1 MISNGSRQYG
11 QPLFVDRLDALGTAR
26 IMDRVTLSPTGG
38 DDLAYAEGWLQALIH
53 RFPQTLPVAEL
64 EPGLAGASAVCM
76 ELPTPAGFVDNLFA
90 TARGDLV
97 LTECKL
103 WRNPEAR
110 REVVAQILDYAHCL
124 ASWSYED
131 LEAAIARGL
140 TPAGERPSGP
150 LYEIVGGDQVVDE
163 AAFVDAVARNLR
175 LGRMLLLIVG
185 DGIREGVETL
195 ADYLQGHPGF
205 HFTLGLVE
213 LAVHRMPG
221 AGSFVVQPRVLARTV
236 NIERAIV
243 RTEEGRLTVAAPAH
257 MAQTSRRGR
266 RTSITEEHLFE
277 SLAELDPALPARL
290 RDFLDRAAN
299 HGVFYEL
306 NGSLMLKWQ
315 DRAGRK
321 VNLGCVYRNG
331 DVATAPV
338 SFTADFVGRLDLA
351 HEYLERLA
359 AAIHGSVRRT
369 DNPGQWCVHGDGKKL
384 PSIARLLDAAPEW
397 LAAIEH
403 YTHRL
408 EQAEHAAGPESGEQP
423 ARV

>member
-1 MISNGSRQYG
+1 MTSNGSRQYG
-11 QPLFVDRLDALGTAR
+11 QALFVDRLDALGTAR
-26 IMDRVTLSPTGG
+26 TLDRVTLSPTAGG

-53 RFPQTLPVAEL
+53 RFPQILPIAEI
-64 EPGLAGASAVCM
+64 EPGLAGASSVCM
-76 ELPTPAGFVDNLFA
+76 ELPTPAGYVDNLFA

-140 TPAGERPSGP
+140 TRASERPSGT
-150 LYEIVGGDQVVDE
+150 LYEIVGGDQEVDE

-221 AGSFVVQPRVLARTV
+221 AVSFVIQPRVLARTV
-236 NIERAIV
+236 NIERGIV
-243 RTEEGRLTVAAPAH
+243 RIEEGQPVVSAPPPIAR
-257 MAQTSRRGR
+257 ASGGGR
-266 RTSITEEHLFE
+266 RISITEEHLFE
-277 SLAELDPALPARL
+277 SLAGLDPALPDRL
-290 RDFLDRAAN
+290 KRFLDRAADY
-299 HGVFYEL
+299 GVTPVFKGTLNLRWRDSGGNEL
-306 NGSLMLKWQ
+306 
-315 DRAGRK
+315 
-321 VNLGCVYRNG
+321 NLGCVNLNG
-331 DVATAPV
+331 EVLTKPV
-338 SFTADFVGRLDLA
+338 SFRADAFGRLHLA
-351 HEYLERLA
+351 HDYLERLA
-359 AAIHGSVRRT
+359 ALIKGTVRGN
-369 DNPGQWCVHGDGKKL
+369 NPAQRYLTADGTKSPLIGQ
-384 PSIARLLDAAPEW
+384 LLDTSAEW
-397 LAAIEH
+397 LAAIEQ
-403 YTHRL
+403 YTARL
-408 EQAEHAAGPESGEQP
+408 EQAERAKRAESEE
-423 ARV
+423 